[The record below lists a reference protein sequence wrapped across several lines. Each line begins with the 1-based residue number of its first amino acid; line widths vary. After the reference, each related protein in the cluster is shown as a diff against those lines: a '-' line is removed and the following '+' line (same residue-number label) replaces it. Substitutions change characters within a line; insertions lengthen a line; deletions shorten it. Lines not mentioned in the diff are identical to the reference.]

1 MHVIV
6 YHTPG
11 LELVHFT
18 SCQPHVMLLESLS
31 SPARSESPADVT
43 FLQAIAPKYSALAE
57 KYALADCLAA
67 VHIFVMNPEQRN
79 R

>member
-1 MHVIV
+1 
-6 YHTPG
+6 
-11 LELVHFT
+11 
-18 SCQPHVMLLESLS
+18 MLLESLS

-67 VHIFVMNPEQRN
+67 VHIFVMNPESIEELVTLN
-79 R
+79 FDYELIYE